1 MQVFQV
7 YREYT
12 VAKTDVK
19 KQNVYQKSTK
29 KGRRWPGVSGPCC
42 PFCFHVSTKCL
53 PGKLFRRNLRDFS
66 PDLPLFITNSS
77 CVRSVVQA

>member
-29 KGRRWPGVSGPCC
+29 KGRREPGVSGPCRS
-42 PFCFHVSTKCL
+42 FCFCVSTKCL
-53 PGKLFRRNLRDFS
+53 PGKLFRRDPRDFS
-66 PDLPLFITNSS
+66 LDFLLSITNSS

>member
-29 KGRRWPGVSGPCC
+29 KGRQGPGVSGPRR
-42 PFCFHVSTKCL
+42 PFCFRVSTKCL
-53 PGKLFRRNLRDFS
+53 PGKLFRRNLGDFS

>member
-12 VAKTDVK
+12 VVTTDVK

-29 KGRRWPGVSGPCC
+29 KGRQGPGVSGPRR
-42 PFCFHVSTKCL
+42 PSCFHVSTKCL
-53 PGKLFRRNLRDFS
+53 PGKLFRRDPRDFS